1 MRKLFLLSFVSI
13 NLGVICHGELFTAL
27 SDLEPLL
34 TTHKKVVEDLE
45 DYIGREE
52 ERLNTLKRYVQV
64 YKREHVQAMEDIPNY
79 LGNPI
84 NAFTL
89 IKRMTTD
96 LEYVKLNI
104 DLGAEH
110 ARNISITQYE
120 NATYPSAEDL
130 RGAARALT
138 RLQETYL
145 LKVEDLA
152 EGILNGVVYGSAMN
166 ANDCFEL
173 GIALYNET
181 EYRNSLAWMSIALKK
196 YNEEISSYPL
206 TEVDILEYITFANY
220 MLGDVKKAEE
230 LTEKIVAIDPTY
242 DIRKPNV
249 TIAEQERK
257 KRLNGVT
264 GEDSLETETEQTPK
278 DLSDDYETL
287 ETYKTLCRG
296 EIDVSPE
303 VEKEL
308 TCRYLTENHPFLRL
322 APIKMEYKY
331 RDPDIVLFHEVLS
344 DSEIQH
350 LKELAQPIFQR
361 AMVRDAVS
369 GNSLPVDYR
378 ISKSAFLTDEKS
390 PVVERVSRRV
400 ADFTGLDMDTAEDL
414 QVVNYGIGGHYL
426 PHYDC
431 TTSEDIQFENEI
443 GNRIATVIFYMSDVA
458 QGGAT
463 VFPELGLSLFPVRG
477 AAAVW
482 LNLHASGE
490 ADLATHHAACPVLRG
505 SKWVS
510 IKWIHLVG
518 QEFVKPCGLE
528 YQPEG
533 MKGSLKK
540 TVTK

>member
-130 RGAARALT
+130 RGATRALT

-181 EYRNSLAWMSIALKK
+181 E
-196 YNEEISSYPL
+196 
-206 TEVDILEYITFANY
+206 
-220 MLGDVKKAEE
+220 
-230 LTEKIVAIDPTY
+230 
-242 DIRKPNV
+242 
-249 TIAEQERK
+249 
-257 KRLNGVT
+257 
-264 GEDSLETETEQTPK
+264 
-278 DLSDDYETL
+278 
-287 ETYKTLCRG
+287 
-296 EIDVSPE
+296 
-303 VEKEL
+303 
-308 TCRYLTENHPFLRL
+308 
-322 APIKMEYKY
+322 
-331 RDPDIVLFHEVLS
+331 
-344 DSEIQH
+344 
-350 LKELAQPIFQR
+350 
-361 AMVRDAVS
+361 
-369 GNSLPVDYR
+369 
-378 ISKSAFLTDEKS
+378 
-390 PVVERVSRRV
+390 
-400 ADFTGLDMDTAEDL
+400 
-414 QVVNYGIGGHYL
+414 
-426 PHYDC
+426 
-431 TTSEDIQFENEI
+431 
-443 GNRIATVIFYMSDVA
+443 
-458 QGGAT
+458 
-463 VFPELGLSLFPVRG
+463 
-477 AAAVW
+477 
-482 LNLHASGE
+482 
-490 ADLATHHAACPVLRG
+490 
-505 SKWVS
+505 
-510 IKWIHLVG
+510 
-518 QEFVKPCGLE
+518 
-528 YQPEG
+528 
-533 MKGSLKK
+533 
-540 TVTK
+540 

>member
-1 MRKLFLLSFVSI
+1 MKKLCLLIFFFI
-13 NLGVICHGELFTAL
+13 NSGVICRGELFTAL

-45 DYIGREE
+45 DYINREE

-64 YKREHVQAMEDIPNY
+64 YKREHVKAMEDIPNY
-79 LGNPI
+79 IGNPI

-96 LEYVKLNI
+96 LAYIKLNI
-104 DLGAEH
+104 DLGVKH
-110 ARNISITQYE
+110 ARNISIMQYE
-120 NATYPSAEDL
+120 DATYPSAEDL

-145 LKVEDLA
+145 LKIEDLA

-173 GIALYNET
+173 GIALYYET
-181 EYRNSLAWMSIALKK
+181 EYRNSLVWMLIALKK

-206 TEVDILEYITFANY
+206 TEIDILVYITFANY
-220 MLGDVKKAEE
+220 MLGNVKEAEE
-230 LTEKIVAIDPTY
+230 WTKKIVAIDPTY
-242 DIRKPNV
+242 DISKPNA

-257 KRLNGVT
+257 KRRKGDT
-264 GEDSLETETEQTPK
+264 GEDSLEAEVKQTPK
-278 DLSDDYETL
+278 DLRDQNEI
-287 ETYKTLCRG
+287 YKTLCRG
-296 EIDVSPE
+296 EMDLSPQ
-303 VEKEL
+303 VAKEL

-331 RDPDIVLFHEVLS
+331 RNPDIVLFHEVLS

-350 LKELAQPIFQR
+350 LKELAQPRR

-369 GNSLPVDYR
+369 DNHRLDYR
-378 ISKSAFLTDEKS
+378 ISKTAALADKES
-390 PVVERVSRRV
+390 PVIERVTRRI
-400 ADFTGLDMDTAEDL
+400 ADFTGLDMDTAENL

-426 PHYDC
+426 PHYDFA
-431 TTSEDIQFENEI
+431 TSRNTQFADEV
-443 GNRIATVIFYMSDVA
+443 GNRIATVLFYMSDVA

-463 VFPELGLSLFPVRG
+463 VFMKLGLSLFPVRG

-490 ADLATHHAACPVLRG
+490 GDLATRHAACPVLRG

-510 IKWIHLVG
+510 NKWIHLVG
-518 QEFVKPCGLE
+518 QEFIKPCGLE

-533 MKGSLKK
+533 IKESLTRLVNKLI
-540 TVTK
+540 